1 MRSQISASIMCAN
14 PLAMRQDLQLLQ
26 QSGADYYH
34 CDIMDGHFV
43 PNLMLSTE
51 TVKAVKKLNAL
62 PLDIHLMVDHPAECL
77 QWLAFGEG
85 DLVAVHAEADRHL
98 QRTLRLIA
106 ERGATA
112 AVALNPATPLCL
124 IEQVLPDIGMLLVM
138 TVNPGFAGQKLVP
151 QTLAKVTEAR
161 ALLDNRGYAN
171 IPLEGDGNC
180 SFENI
185 PKMEAAGASIFVV
198 GSSSVFDPSLGI
210 ANGVAKVRAL
220 LKRAE

>member
-1 MRSQISASIMCAN
+1 MRSQISASIMCAD
-14 PLAMRQDLQLLQ
+14 PLAMREELQLLQ
-26 QSGADYYH
+26 TSGVDYYH

-51 TVKAVKKLNAL
+51 TIKAVKKMNAL
-62 PLDIHLMVDHPAECL
+62 PLDLHLMVDNPAECL
-77 QWLAFGEG
+77 PWLDFGVG
-85 DLVAVHAEADRHL
+85 DIVAVHAEADRHL

-106 ERGATA
+106 QRGATA
-112 AVALNPATPLCL
+112 AVALNPATPLCWV
-124 IEQVLPDIGMLLVM
+124 EHVLPDIGMLLVM

-151 QTLAKVTEAR
+151 QTLDKITQAR
-161 ALLDNRGYAN
+161 TLLDTRGYEH
-171 IPLEGDGNC
+171 IPIEVDGNC

-210 ANGVAKVRAL
+210 EAGVAKVRAL
-220 LKRAE
+220 FQHME